1 MPTLAH
7 SLSATPRALRTVT
20 VALGERSYDV
30 LIGPELIGQAGRL
43 IASRLGKA
51 RCGIVS
57 DRNVAAHHL
66 PTLEAA
72 LRAEGR
78 LAGSIILEA
87 GEATKSFAVLDS
99 LSQDLLKLGL
109 ERGDLILAF
118 GGGVI
123 GDLAGFAAAILR
135 RGVRFVQIPTSLL
148 AQVDSSV
155 GGKTGINTPQGKNL
169 IGAFHQPS
177 LVIADTDVLKTLPA
191 RQMRAGYAEVAKY
204 GLLGDAEFFTWLE
217 THAPAVFAFQADELT
232 YAIEKSVRAKA
243 EIVAR
248 DERETGDRALL
259 NLGHT
264 FGHALEAFAG
274 YSDRLLHGEAIAIG
288 MAQAFRFSVGSG
300 LIAQEVAER
309 VEAHFKAVG
318 LPTRIA
324 SIPGDMPNV
333 DRLMDLMAQDK
344 KVRDGR
350 LTFILVRAIGEAFVE
365 RAVDPD
371 AVRAFLEREITL
383 AA

>member
-20 VALGERSYDV
+20 VELGERSYDV
-30 LIGPELIGQAGRL
+30 LIGPELVGEAGRL

-123 GDLAGFAAAILR
+123 GDLTGFAAAILR

-155 GGKTGINTPQGKNL
+155 GGKTGINLRAGKNL
-169 IGAFHQPS
+169 VGA
-177 LVIADTDVLKTLPA
+177 
-191 RQMRAGYAEVAKY
+191 
-204 GLLGDAEFFTWLE
+204 
-217 THAPAVFAFQADELT
+217 
-232 YAIEKSVRAKA
+232 
-243 EIVAR
+243 
-248 DERETGDRALL
+248 
-259 NLGHT
+259 
-264 FGHALEAFAG
+264 
-274 YSDRLLHGEAIAIG
+274 
-288 MAQAFRFSVGSG
+288 
-300 LIAQEVAER
+300 
-309 VEAHFKAVG
+309 
-318 LPTRIA
+318 
-324 SIPGDMPNV
+324 
-333 DRLMDLMAQDK
+333 
-344 KVRDGR
+344 
-350 LTFILVRAIGEAFVE
+350 
-365 RAVDPD
+365 
-371 AVRAFLEREITL
+371 
-383 AA
+383 